1 MNSRNQLRNKMRAR
15 RTALTGPEREHAAAL
30 LTGHLT
36 KHPLFIRSR
45 RIACYL
51 ANDGEIDLSHVMQQA
66 WHMKKACYLP
76 VLRGRPSRRLWF
88 APHRPD
94 DHMTLN
100 RYQIP
105 EPDVPSRQLTHAWS
119 LDLILAPLVAF
130 DNHGN
135 RLGMG
140 GGYYDRT
147 LEFLLRR
154 QFWMRPRIMGIAYDF
169 QQVEALESCEW
180 DIPVHAIATDA
191 GIINIGD

>member
-1 MNSRNQLRNKMRAR
+1 MNSRNQLRNYMRER
-15 RTALTGPEREHAAAL
+15 RTALTGHEREHAAAL
-30 LTGHLT
+30 LTRHLIR
-36 KHPLFIRSR
+36 HPLFIRSR
-45 RIACYL
+45 HIACYL
-51 ANDGEIDLSHVMQQA
+51 ANDGEIDLSYVMQQA
-66 WHMKKACYLP
+66 WRMKKTCYLP

-88 APHRPD
+88 APYRATDRMIP
-94 DHMTLN
+94 N

-119 LDLILAPLVAF
+119 LDLILTPLVAF

-147 LEFLLRR
+147 LEFLRRR
-154 QFWMRPRIMGIAYDF
+154 QFWTRPRIMGIAYDF
-169 QQVEALESCEW
+169 QQVETLESRKW

-191 GIINIGD
+191 GIVNIGD